1 MKIKIKN
8 GDGFVEVDSEFPR
21 SEIEIDN
28 DLEDTMEIN
37 TKKINDSVSDGEYCE

>member
-37 TKKINDSVSDGEYCE
+37 TEEINGSVIEDEYRG

>member
-21 SEIEIDN
+21 EQIEIDN

-37 TKKINDSVSDGEYCE
+37 TEEINESVNKDEYRG